1 MKQNMNARD
10 GETVNACENLLSLHE
25 CEKNMPINVQ
35 IIMKIIGLYQGSIH
49 ES

>member
-1 MKQNMNARD
+1 MKENMNARD
-10 GETVNACENLLSLHE
+10 GETVNAWDDLLSIYE

-35 IIMKIIGLYQGSIH
+35 MIMKIIGLYQGSIH